1 MENGEDDFEVGFSE
15 ECYLIR
21 GTRKRNED
29 KDRSITDSGYHYFEP
44 GIEPIAFHRKVI
56 ES

>member
-1 MENGEDDFEVGFSE
+1 MENGEDDFGVGFSE
-15 ECYLIR
+15 ECYLTK
-21 GTRKRNED
+21 GTRTRNED
-29 KDRSITDSGYHYFEP
+29 KDRSITDYGHHYFEP